1 MFTKRTVFSLL
12 VFAVSAGLIWAGFS
26 SACTIGAASGK
37 ATADG
42 RAMIWKTRDTGV
54 KNNELYYNT
63 SGKYKFLSLVNAGST
78 ASWHGVNEK
87 GFSILN
93 SSSNDLR
100 GWSRSRRSRDPNAPG
115 RSRDPNTPRHSRE
128 PNDPASLR
136 DSGNWLGNGALMRY
150 SLANCADV
158 AEFEKLLEKTDV
170 TGRRTAGNFAVMDA
184 KGEAAIFETGPKKFK
199 KFDAKD
205 PNVASDGYILR
216 SNFAFSTGE
225 ENNSSRRYSFNR
237 YKRTSDL
244 VKGFYADGKVTYKD
258 ILRTQ
263 MRDFSDVKGE
273 AISVPFSGK
282 FDANV
287 PAGYINNRWSLCRA
301 SSASAA
307 LVVGVREGEDPRL
320 STMWTILGQPA
331 AAVAV
336 PYWPV
341 GKTPPEADGAETA
354 PLCDVSRKITSQL
367 VLRSTTL
374 DQQQRRYYLD
384 SYKLKDDKGDGL
396 WAILF
401 PAEDKIFAEAEA
413 RLSKWRKSGPDA
425 EEMLAME
432 SKLAKDALVTLED
445 AYEKLQTWKPNR
457 GRQQSKTPPAKY
469 EE

>member
-1 MFTKRTVFSLL
+1 MFMKRIVFSLL
-12 VFAVSAGLIWAGFS
+12 IFAVSAGLIWGGVS
-26 SACTIGAASGK
+26 TACTIGAASGK

-42 RAMIWKTRDTGV
+42 RPMIWKTRDTGA

-63 SGKYKFLSLVNAGST
+63 SGKYKFLSLINAGT
-78 ASWHGVNEK
+78 TPSWHGVNEK

-93 SSSNDLR
+93 SSSGDLR
-100 GWSRSRRSRDPNAPG
+100 GWSRQSRDPNSPRRSRRSRDPN
-115 RSRDPNTPRHSRE
+115 TPRRSRE
-128 PNDPASLR
+128 PNDPGSLR
-136 DSGNWLGNGALMRY
+136 DSGNWLDNGTLMRY

-158 AEFEKLLEKTDV
+158 AEFEKLLEKTNV

-184 KGEAAIFETGPKKFK
+184 KGEVAIFETGPKKFK

-273 AISVPFSGK
+273 VISVPFAGR

-287 PAGYINNRWSLCRA
+287 PAGYIKNRWSLCRA

-307 LVVGVREGEDPRL
+307 LVVGVRDGEDPRL

-341 GKTPPEADGAETA
+341 GKTPPEADGPETA

-374 DQQQRRYYLD
+374 QQRQSRYYID
-384 SYKLKDDKGDGL
+384 SYKLKDVKGNGL
-396 WAILF
+396 WAVLF
-401 PAEDKIFAEAEA
+401 PVEDKIFAEAEA
-413 RLSKWRKSGPDA
+413 RLAKWRKKGPDV

-432 SKLAKDALVTLED
+432 NKLAKDALTILEK
-445 AYEKLQTWKPNR
+445 ASKKLNTFRPDKGDLN
-457 GRQQSKTPPAKY
+457 
-469 EE
+469 

>member
-1 MFTKRTVFSLL
+1 MFMKRIVFSLL
-12 VFAVSAGLIWAGFS
+12 IFAVSAGLIWGGVS
-26 SACTIGAASGK
+26 TACTIGAASGK

-42 RAMIWKTRDTGV
+42 RPMIWKTRDTGV

-63 SGKYKFLSLVNAGST
+63 SGKYKFLSLINAGST

-93 SSSNDLR
+93 SSCGDLR
-100 GWSRSRRSRDPNAPG
+100 DRSRARRSRDPNAPRRSRRSRDPNAP
-115 RSRDPNTPRHSRE
+115 RRSRE
-128 PNDPASLR
+128 PNDPGGSRNLER
-136 DSGNWLGNGALMRY
+136 RLDNGTLMRY

-158 AEFEKLLEKTDV
+158 AEFEKLLEKTNK
-170 TGRRTAGNFAVMDA
+170 TGRRTAGNFVVMDA
-184 KGEAAIFETGPKKFK
+184 KGEVAIFETGSKKFT

-205 PNVASDGYILR
+205 PNAAPNGYILR
-216 SNFAFSTGE
+216 SNFAFSVGE
-225 ENNSSRRYSFNR
+225 ENNSSWRYSFNR

-273 AISVPFSGK
+273 AISVPFAGRS
-282 FDANV
+282 DANV
-287 PAGYINNRWSLCRA
+287 PAGYIKNRWSLCRA
-301 SSASAA
+301 STASTA
-307 LVVGVREGEDPRL
+307 LVVGVRDGEDPRL

-341 GKTPPEADGAETA
+341 GKTPPEADGPETA

-374 DQQQRRYYLD
+374 QQRQSRYYID
-384 SYKLKDDKGDGL
+384 SYKLKDDKGNGL

-401 PAEDKIFAEAEA
+401 PVEDKIFAEAEA
-413 RLSKWRKSGPDA
+413 RLAKWRKSGPDV
-425 EEMLAME
+425 EEMLATE
-432 SKLAKDALVTLED
+432 NKLAKDALTILEK
-445 AYEKLQTWKPNR
+445 ASKKLNTFRPDKGDLN
-457 GRQQSKTPPAKY
+457 
-469 EE
+469 